1 MKQIH
6 YFISFLLLACSA
18 GAQQV
23 VSTFETFSL
32 SPNSYYQ
39 DSSSTPF
46 VTQNAGF
53 EYHWDNQFN
62 YWKGGFSYSNV
73 HDSTTAGSA
82 NQYAV
87 IAYKGY
93 NNSETFVVGQQH
105 GRIALASQQNTVEGF
120 YITNTTYAYKSMRLG
135 DSFARKFGDTTGTG
149 TGGSI
154 AQGSYPDFFKVTIK
168 GYNGGIMKSDSVE
181 FYLADYRSS
190 NNNLDYIVDT
200 WQWVNTSSLGEVDSI
215 RFFMYSSDVGA
226 FGINTPL
233 YFAIDN
239 FTTKGEILGLQ
250 DLEKNP
256 ALLMYPNPC
265 SAELNLEF
273 GDREVD
279 RGYRL
284 LNMHGQSLK
293 EGSCSEKQTRID
305 TGELSPGMY
314 LFESIG
320 ANRQLKVFV
329 KQ

>member
-1 MKQIH
+1 MKQI
-6 YFISFLLLACSA
+6 FCITSLWLMASSA
-18 GAQQV
+18 SAQHL

-39 DSSSTPF
+39 DSSSTAF
-46 VTQNAGF
+46 VTQNASF

-73 HDSTTAGSA
+73 HDSTTAGST

-87 IAYKGY
+87 MAYKGY
-93 NNSETFVVGQQH
+93 NNSETFVIGQQR

-120 YITNTTYAYKSMRLG
+120 YITNTTYAYKSMRFG

-149 TGGSI
+149 SGGSM
-154 AQGSYPDFFKVTIK
+154 AQGAYPDFFKVTIK
-168 GYNGGIMKSDSVE
+168 GYDGGVMKNDSVE
-181 FYLADYRSS
+181 FYLADYRSPNS
-190 NNNLDYIVDT
+190 NLDYIVDT

-250 DLEKNP
+250 NLVRDNAFVL
-256 ALLMYPNPC
+256 YPNPC
-265 SAELNLEF
+265 SEELNLEF
-273 GDREVD
+273 ERAEAQ
-279 RGYRL
+279 RGYRI
-284 LNMHGQSLK
+284 LNIQGQSLT
-293 EGSCSEKQTRID
+293 EGTCTETRTRIEA
-305 TGELSPGMY
+305 GNLLPGTYM
-314 LFESIG
+314 LETQGTIT
-320 ANRQLKVFV
+320 RRKVFV